1 MKTASSTLLF
11 TLAAA
16 IPFVAAHGI
25 LQDMTIDGNFIKGN
39 GVGGSTNPSAIRHVF
54 SQDPIKG
61 AGNRDI
67 NCGPGAQPA
76 ALTVDANPGS
86 EMTFNWRT
94 ASGGKWPHNIGP
106 MFTYMASCGT
116 TTCDK
121 FDSINAKWF
130 KIEASGKRKDGNWQQ
145 QDLLDGGVATAQ
157 IPDNLAPGNYLVRHE
172 IIALHLATSMGGA
185 EFYAGCAQVRVGG
198 KENGVP
204 QKQDLVSIPG
214 TYKDNDP
221 GIFAPNIFDNNAEYV
236 FPGPQVAAL
245 VDGESKQKPTST
257 STAVPAPTDTGS
269 CHLHTQP
276 KNKRNADPSNYRP
289 QQVSRIMRNLRI
301 H

>member
-1 MKTASSTLLF
+1 MKTASTLVF

-16 IPFVAAHGI
+16 LPFAAAHGL
-25 LQDMTIDGNFIKGN
+25 LQDMTIDGMFIKGN
-39 GVGGSTNPSAIRHVF
+39 GVGGPTNPSAIRHVF

-67 NCGPGAQPA
+67 NCGAGAQPA
-76 ALTVDANPGS
+76 ALTVDVQPGS

-94 ASGGKWPHNIGP
+94 ASGGNWPHNVGP

-121 FDSINAKWF
+121 FDAINAKWF
-130 KIEASGKRKDGNWQQ
+130 KIQQSGRKNDGNWLQQ
-145 QDLLDGGVATAQ
+145 ELKDGGVAKAQ

-172 IIALHLATSMGGA
+172 ILALHLATSIGGA

-198 KENGVP
+198 NENGIP
-204 QKQDLVSIPG
+204 QKSTLVSIPG
-214 TYKDNDP
+214 AYKDDDP
-221 GIFAPNIFDNNAEYV
+221 GIFVPNVFDVNAKYIV
-236 FPGPQVAAL
+236 PGPDVAIL
-245 VDGESKQKPTST
+245 VEGTSNLSPTST
-257 STAVPAPTDTGS
+257 SSNPTPTGS
-269 CHLHTQP
+269 CQLQAQP
-276 KNKRNADPSNYRP
+276 KSKRDANPSNYRP
-289 QQVSRIMRNLRI
+289 RQVSRIMRNLRI